1 MNPSGDANSA
11 ATTDIERFFDQWSA
25 AIVSNDVDRIAA
37 FTTEDWILVD
47 RPGVITRDGFHA
59 VVSTGE
65 LQHTSMEHEILEVR
79 HHGEVTVVLTRG
91 RNTAIFRGETHQ
103 ADEWTSNLLIEEPGG
118 LRCVLTQLTPVPSQQ

>member
-1 MNPSGDANSA
+1 MPSPS
-11 ATTDIERFFDQWSA
+11 TTDIERFFDQWSA